1 MDGIDVVAA
10 VVADVGKSAGKFP
23 SPVKGTNNCVDCDGE
38 EVAEERDVVVVVAV
52 VFAEN
57 EPVAE
62 CWMCHRMHCETTTVR
77 DWYCSLDANI
87 HKRHRVKT
95 QMLTSAK
102 Y

>member
-1 MDGIDVVAA
+1 
-10 VVADVGKSAGKFP
+10 
-23 SPVKGTNNCVDCDGE
+23 
-38 EVAEERDVVVVVAV
+38 VVVVAV
-52 VFAEN
+52 VVAEN

-62 CWMCHRMHCETTTVR
+62 CWMCHRMHCKTTTVR

-102 Y
+102 C